1 MCRGEGRMERKT
13 RVRCEGM
20 LLTGLGII
28 LKAKGEHLGIN
39 EGLIKIE
46 LLRNLPSSRVEDGLG
61 K

>member
-1 MCRGEGRMERKT
+1 MERKT